1 MINILHKHI
10 YKDNINCKKNYN
22 KLVKKIVLKNYNKL
36 VKKIYV
42 QKNYN
47 KLVKKN

>member
-10 YKDNINCKKNYN
+10 YKDNINGK
-22 KLVKKIVLKNYNKL
+22 KNYNKL

-42 QKNYN
+42 LKNYN
-47 KLVKKN
+47 KLLKKN